1 MLSFIISSAI
11 LVTTV
16 AVLGGW
22 AMRKERRLRRHAQ
35 TMQALEAALE
45 TQTREERDVTDH
57 RLSA

>member
-1 MLSFIISSAI
+1 MASLIISSAI

-22 AMRKERRLRRHAQ
+22 AMRKERRLREGTETIQ
-35 TMQALEAALE
+35 GLEAALE
-45 TQTREERDVTDH
+45 TQTREERDARDH